1 MNPSFHPGKTIYLND
16 VPYQV
21 QGHTDDAQLL
31 IRNVESG
38 SVIVKS
44 TNDVLSMYLAG
55 TLKITGT
62 RVTRCAHSRRRA
74 DAIRVDTMSS
84 CARQHTDRK
93 IAYSLALRSRLEAR
107 ISTTKLR
114 EEIAKIA
121 ASRNEPSSPH
131 VSTIYRWW
139 KEFREADTAGL
150 LSKIGIRGG
159 ARKSRLLEEVE
170 AIIQDTV
177 SDALER
183 AHTWSAEDILDQIRH
198 EIEVRNK
205 ARVLK
210 DRLIPPCLRTIQR
223 RLAELPQFDVAV
235 AKYGVR
241 EAERRYADLGVARKV
256 SRILQ
261 LVEIDHTPLDILLVD
276 AEGRVIGRP
285 ILTLVLDRFSRCVLG
300 FHLSLDGHGTH
311 SVFAALRHA
320 LLPKSYLREGRYAEL
335 QLEWNCGG
343 WFERVVMDNGRE
355 FHAQATVDALL
366 NLGIVGEF
374 AGSKQPNDKPHV
386 ERLLKT
392 INYSFV
398 HRLPGTTLAK
408 QHLRIGFESE
418 DEAVLTI
425 EDIDLALHVWIL
437 KKYHRRPNKG
447 LKGKAPYQVWEISAQ
462 AFPPQLK
469 CNVVDVDIEFSQRT
483 DSALQHYG
491 IDLNGFRYT
500 SSDLMALRM
509 LLPRNTR
516 VEVKWPRRD
525 VGRIFVWDPVEQ
537 RFITAFN
544 TDLEFDRLSL
554 EQAKSVRSKRNK
566 DQYADQVIRAHASAE
581 LRDIVS
587 QASECKKL
595 KTRRKGARL
604 SGTNSHSVRPTSAT
618 RNTGNSETEIF
629 EVPSSKRYDEF
640 DTFEM
645 EVEGSKA

>member
-1 MNPSFHPGKTIYLND
+1 MNPSFHPGKTIYLHD
-16 VPYQV
+16 APYQV

-31 IRNVESG
+31 IRNAESG
-38 SVIVKS
+38 SVIVKPI
-44 TNDVLSMYLAG
+44 NEMLEMYLAG
-55 TLKITGT
+55 TLKVTGT
-62 RVTRCAHSRRRA
+62 RVTRYAPTSRTA
-74 DAIRVDTMSS
+74 DAIRVDTMSN

-107 ISTTKLR
+107 IPTTKLR
-114 EEIAKIA
+114 AEIAKIA
-121 ASRNEPSSPH
+121 ASRNESSSPH

-159 ARKSRLLEEVE
+159 ARKSRLLGEVE

-177 SDALER
+177 SEALER

-198 EIEVRNK
+198 VIELRNRT
-205 ARVLK
+205 RVTSEHLA
-210 DRLIPPCLRTIQR
+210 PPCLRTIQR

-261 LVEIDHTPLDILLVD
+261 LVEIDHTPLDLLLVD

-300 FHLSLDGHGTH
+300 FHISLDGHGTH
-311 SVFAALRHA
+311 SVFSALRHA
-320 LLPKSYLREGRYAEL
+320 LLPKNYLKEGKYAEL
-335 QLEWNCGG
+335 QLEWDCYG
-343 WFERVVMDNGRE
+343 WFEQIVMDNGRE

-408 QHLRIGFESE
+408 QHLRIGFKSE
-418 DEAVLTI
+418 DEAALTI

-447 LKGKAPYQVWEISAQ
+447 LKGKAPYQVWEMSAQ

-469 CNVVDVDIEFSQRT
+469 CNVDDVDVEFSQRT
-483 DSALQHYG
+483 DCAVQKYG
-491 IDLNGFRYT
+491 INLNNYRYT
-500 SSDLMALRM
+500 SGDLSALWT
-509 LLPRNTR
+509 LLPRNAR
-516 VEVKWPRRD
+516 VEVKWPWRD
-525 VGRIFVWDPVEQ
+525 VGKIFVWDPIEK

-544 TDLEFDRLSL
+544 TDVDFDGLNFA
-554 EQAKSVRSKRNK
+554 QAKAVGIKRSKDK
-566 DQYADQVIRAHASAE
+566 YEDQVIRAHAGAQLLDIANSA
-581 LRDIVS
+581 S
-587 QASECKKL
+587 NGKKL

-604 SGTNSHSVRPTSAT
+604 SGTSSHSVRPSSPTHKT
-618 RNTGNSETEIF
+618 RKSEAVVF
-629 EVPSSKRYDEF
+629 EVPSSNHNDEC
-640 DTFEM
+640 DLFEM
-645 EVEGSKA
+645 EVKDGKA